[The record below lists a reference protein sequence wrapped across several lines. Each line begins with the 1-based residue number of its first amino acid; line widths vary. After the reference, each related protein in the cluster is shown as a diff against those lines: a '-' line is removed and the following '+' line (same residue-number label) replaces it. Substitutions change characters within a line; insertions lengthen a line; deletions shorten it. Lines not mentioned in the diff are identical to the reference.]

1 MRNLVT
7 NSQPYVNFLAH
18 FGSIDRNQFWLKGLH
33 GSSLSFFIQAL
44 VSDQPNSPLLVVLPS
59 QKEAEELIF
68 DLASVLVNKPL
79 LFPQWPNFVFDWISP
94 PKKVV
99 TDRLLCLQQLLKY
112 SSDSPLVVVTSIHAL
127 TQQITPKS
135 LLAQSFRRIVR
146 GDEIKPQQIIS
157 NLLDWG
163 YRPSDM
169 VEIKGTFSFRG
180 NILDLYPLISH
191 YPIRLDFFGDEI
203 DSIRTFDIS
212 NQRSVEM
219 LESAQISPASEVIF
233 TPEIVDNWRDYAQ
246 KTEAL
251 HFSPPYLNTIKE
263 ITERIEG
270 WQNYGQSS
278 EVLDGIEAIHSKL
291 YTNTNYLHSY
301 LPAESS
307 VLLVEQ
313 NWLAHEAKQTID
325 RLKEVFQ
332 KKQEQDNFMVDPN
345 EVFNT
350 YQKTLIELK
359 DFNLI
364 RTATT
369 PPTDGL
375 AGELEILNYNFT
387 PLDLHKGNYQ
397 ENIDRLRNW
406 TEQGFQIDIY
416 CENEPSIKRMKRIFD
431 DRDLPWAGIQLEVG
445 SLGRGFVSLDQKWI
459 VISDHEL
466 FDQPR
471 NPVQRQP
478 KKSKSHA
485 GAPILSMIDLHVG
498 DYVVHVSHG
507 IGHYQGIQRI
517 EVDGKYQDFLHL
529 KYKDGDT
536 LYVPTYQ
543 IDLVQKYIG
552 GRDEDY
558 KPRIDRL
565 GGKGWQRTKAKAKA
579 SIEKMAEELLQLY
592 AERESSSGFS
602 FPGDSPWQQEFE
614 ALFPYQETEDQQSAI
629 DDVKVDMERSQPMD
643 RLICGDVGYGKTEVA
658 MRAAFKSAAAGK
670 QVAVLVPTTVLCL
683 QHFTTFQKRFQ
694 DFPINIEMLSRLRTD
709 KQSKTIKSNLEKGS
723 IDIIVGT
730 HSLLAKSINFHDLG
744 LLIVDEEHR
753 FGVKHKEKIKQLKST
768 VDVLTLT
775 ATPIPRTLNMSMVGM
790 RDLSL
795 INTPPE
801 SRLPIE
807 TYVMEY
813 NSDIIRDSIL
823 KEISRGGQVFFVHN
837 RVQSILSIAATVKK
851 LVPQARCAVGHGQ
864 MPERQLEQV
873 ILDFMD
879 HQYDVLICTT
889 IIESGIDIPNVNTI
903 LINRADALGLAQLYQ
918 LRGRVGRDRFQA
930 YGYLFYSVDRA
941 ITEGAQKRLRVIE
954 EFTDLGS
961 GFKIALRD
969 LEIRG
974 AGDILGQE
982 QHGHIA
988 SVGYDLYCRMLDDA
1002 VKKLKGEKVSEDL
1015 ETKINLP
1022 IEAYL
1027 PDNYV
1032 PDSRQKVSLYKKIAS
1047 AKNEADFSELKTEMK
1062 DRFGSVPEPVDM
1074 LLQMSFL
1081 KWKCQQMGIDKI
1093 TSTREN
1099 IRILFNPDRIE
1110 FDPSNIITL
1119 IKKDQRLGLEPPAQ
1133 LTVNTEGLT
1142 GKNLLVTVQ
1151 SLLDKIRGI

>member
-1 MRNLVT
+1 MRNLLAQ
-7 NSQPYVNFLAH
+7 SQSHQKFLSH
-18 FGSIDRNQFWLKGLH
+18 FESNDGVQFWLRGLH
-33 GSSLSFFIQAL
+33 GCSLSFFIQSLIANQ
-44 VSDQPNSPLLVVLPS
+44 SDNPMLIVLPS
-59 QKEAEELIF
+59 QQEAENLVF
-68 DLASVLVNKPL
+68 DLASMGIENAF
-79 LFPQWPNFVFDWISP
+79 LFPQWPNFIFDWISP
-94 PKKVV
+94 PKKIA
-99 TDRLLCLQQLLKY
+99 TDRLTCFQHLLECSNH
-112 SSDSPLVVVTSIHAL
+112 SSLVIVTSIVAL
-127 TQQITPKS
+127 MNRITPKS
-135 LLAQSFRRIVR
+135 LLSRAFRKVTE
-146 GDEIKPQQIIS
+146 GDEINPQKMIS
-157 NLLDWG
+157 DLLDWG

-169 VEIKGTFSFRG
+169 VETKGTLSFRG
-180 NILDLYPLISH
+180 NVLDLYPLTSH

-212 NQRSVEM
+212 NQRSIQT
-219 LESAQISPASEVIF
+219 LEQIQLSPANEIIFSPEVIN
-233 TPEIVDNWRDYAQ
+233 NWCRYAR
-246 KTEAL
+246 KTEEAYT
-251 HFSPPYLNTIKE
+251 SPPYLSSIKK
-263 ITERIEG
+263 ITERIEN
-270 WQNYGQSS
+270 WQNYGQSL

-291 YTNTNYLHSY
+291 YASLDPLYTYF
-301 LPAESS
+301 PAESL
-307 VLLVEQ
+307 VLLVEPS
-313 NWLAHEAKQTID
+313 WLAHESKQTVSK
-325 RLKEVFQ
+325 LKQVFQ
-332 KKQEQDNFMVDPN
+332 QKQEQDHFMVDPT
-345 EVFNT
+345 EVFT
-350 YQKTLIELK
+350 EYQKILIELEA
-359 DFNLI
+359 FTLI
-364 RTATT
+364 RTAAA
-369 PPTDGL
+369 PPETEL
-375 AGELEILNYNFT
+375 ADKVEVLDYNFT
-387 PLDLHKGNYQ
+387 PPELHKGNYQ
-397 ENIDRLRNW
+397 ENIDQLKTW
-406 TEQGFQIDIY
+406 TEQDFQIDIY
-416 CENEPSIKRMKRIFD
+416 CENEPSLKRMQRILD
-431 DRDLPWAGIQLEVG
+431 DRDLLWSDIQLKVG
-445 SLGRGFVSLDQKWI
+445 SLSRGFISSDQQWI

-466 FDQPR
+466 FDHPHNPILRRSPR
-471 NPVQRQP
+471 TKIQ
-478 KKSKSHA
+478 A
-485 GAPILSMIDLHVG
+485 GVPILSMIDLQVG
-498 DYVVHVSHG
+498 DYVVHVSYG
-507 IGHYQGIQRI
+507 IGHYQGIQRLEI
-517 EVDGKYQDFLHL
+517 DGKSQDFLHL
-529 KYKDGDT
+529 KYQDGDT

-565 GGKGWQRTKAKAKA
+565 GGTSWRRTKAKAKA

-592 AERESSSGFS
+592 AKRESSSGFS
-602 FPGDSPWQQEFE
+602 FPADSPWQQEFE

-629 DDVKVDMERSQPMD
+629 DDVKADMERSQPMD

-658 MRAAFKSAAAGK
+658 MRAAFKSATAGK

-683 QHFTTFQKRFQ
+683 QHYTTFQKRFQ

-709 KQSKTIKSNLEKGS
+709 KQNKEVKEKLKKGA
-723 IDIIVGT
+723 IDIVIGT
-730 HSLLAKSINFHDLG
+730 HSLLAKSIQFHDLG

-753 FGVKHKEKIKQLKST
+753 FGVKHKEQIKQFKST

-775 ATPIPRTLNMSMVGM
+775 ATPIPRTLNMSMIGM

-823 KEISRGGQVFFVHN
+823 KEMSRGGQIFFVHN
-837 RVQSILSIAATVKK
+837 RVQSILSIAAAVKR
-851 LVPQARCAVGHGQ
+851 LVPKARCAVGHGQ
-864 MPERQLEQV
+864 MPERQLEKV

-879 HQYDVLICTT
+879 HQYDVLVCTT

-1002 VKKLKGEKVSEDL
+1002 VKRLKGEKVFEEI
-1015 ETKINLP
+1015 ETQINLP

-1027 PDNYV
+1027 PDDYV

-1047 AKNEADFSELKTEMK
+1047 AKNEIDFTELNAEMK
-1062 DRFGSVPEPVDM
+1062 DRFGSVPEPVEM
-1074 LLQMSFL
+1074 LLKIAFL
-1081 KWKCQQMGIDKI
+1081 KRECQQMGIDKI

-1099 IRILFNPDRIE
+1099 IKVFFNPEKIQ
-1110 FDPSNIITL
+1110 FDPSKIVAL
-1119 IKKDQRLGLEPPAQ
+1119 IQQDQRLRLEPPAQ
-1133 LTVNTEGLT
+1133 LAIQTKGFVSRD
-1142 GKNLLVTVQ
+1142 LLCVLQ
-1151 SLLDKIRGI
+1151 GLLDKIKGT